1 MAYEG
6 TLVAVSRSQE
16 EIRRLILANSGTGI
30 AFVSQPPME
39 GFEAMVAIEGATY
52 KIRISAEVKLPEKKR
67 RRRYGVLKSELQRN
81 DEATRRVWRVLF
93 YYMKSVYEAA
103 NSGVM
108 EFRQM
113 VMPYVVTH
121 DGRTVSEHILPKLES
136 AINGNPARMLPA
148 PKELR

>member
-16 EIRRLILANSGTGI
+16 EIRRLILANGGTGI

-39 GFEAMVAIEGATY
+39 GFEAMVAIEGSTY
-52 KIRISAEVKLPEKKR
+52 KIRISAEVKMPEKKR
-67 RRRYGVLKSELQRN
+67 RRRYGVAKSDLQRQ
-81 DEATRRVWRVLF
+81 DEAARRVWRVLF

-148 PKELR
+148 PRAAS